1 MMILRWASRS
11 EAHPAVLRDVRT
23 QTITLPNHRWAM
35 TDKFGGGIKDRRQ
48 VRLLLKKDVLINKS
62 VKGYAL
68 DMSEGGMFVY
78 THIPFPKDNLI
89 ELRFALKE
97 GEPPVVLMA
106 QVRFL
111 QAGVGLGVVFVN
123 VDESV
128 RERLRKFIEE
138 NLDAHP
144 LGEGAAN
151 IDKRKK
157 ILIVDDSPGA
167 RTTYKNRLVL
177 ANFVVRE
184 SAGGLEA
191 LQQIEKEKP
200 DLILLDVVMEGMSG
214 IRFLQLLRASPEWND
229 IRVIILS
236 GKITPQEAQMVCSF
250 GVENVFSKMTTTPA
264 KLAELIKNILES

>member
-1 MMILRWASRS
+1 
-11 EAHPAVLRDVRT
+11 
-23 QTITLPNHRWAM
+23 M

-48 VRLLLKKDVLINKS
+48 VRLFLKKDVLINKS

-68 DMSEGGMFVY
+68 DMSKGGMFVY
-78 THIPFPKDNLI
+78 THVPFPKDNLI
-89 ELRFALKE
+89 ELRFTLNE

-123 VDESV
+123 ADGSV
-128 RERLRKFIEE
+128 MERLNKFIEE

-144 LGEGAAN
+144 LGENAAN

-157 ILIVDDSPGA
+157 ILLVDDSAGA

-177 ANFVVRE
+177 ANFAVRE
-184 SAGGLEA
+184 SASGMEA
-191 LQQIEKEKP
+191 FQQIEKEKP
-200 DLILLDVVMEGMSG
+200 DLILLDVVMEEMSG
-214 IRFLQLLRASPEWND
+214 MRFLQLLRANPEWQYL
-229 IRVIILS
+229 RVVILS

-264 KLAELIKNILES
+264 KLAELIKNILGS

>member
-1 MMILRWASRS
+1 
-11 EAHPAVLRDVRT
+11 
-23 QTITLPNHRWAM
+23 M

-48 VRLLLKKDVLINKS
+48 ARLLLKKDVFMNNT

-78 THIPFPKDNLI
+78 THVPFPKDNII

-97 GEPPVVLMA
+97 GEPPVVLKA

-123 VDESV
+123 ADEPV

-157 ILIVDDSPGA
+157 ILIVDDAPSA
-167 RTTYKNRLVL
+167 RMTYKNRLVL

-184 SAGGLEA
+184 SAGGMEA

-214 IRFLQLLRASPEWND
+214 IRFLQLLRANPEWND
-229 IRVIILS
+229 IRVVILS

-264 KLAELIKNILES
+264 KLAELIKNILAS